1 MCTVTLLWP
10 VTRTCCSP
18 GAVGDGDDNDGDGDG
33 SVAEDGVADVDG
45 TTEFFRRGM

>member
-18 GAVGDGDDNDGDGDG
+18 GAVGDGDGDG
-33 SVAEDGVADVDG
+33 SVAVDGVADVDG